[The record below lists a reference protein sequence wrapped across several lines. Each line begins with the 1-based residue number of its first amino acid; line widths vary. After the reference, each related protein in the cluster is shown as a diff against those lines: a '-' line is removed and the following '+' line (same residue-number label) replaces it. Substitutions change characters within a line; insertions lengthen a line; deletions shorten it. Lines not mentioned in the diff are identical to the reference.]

1 MIDVDIAT
9 ARELVKDLRDTL
21 LFDEDDEPSFYDDWR
36 SVWSEIDSL
45 YGSGILAEHLI
56 ALGACSEIDP
66 QSDGSCCNAL
76 ISFCKSV
83 ALESQKNVG
92 KEDAS

>member
-21 LFDEDDEPSFYDDWR
+21 LFDEDEPSFYDDWR

-45 YGSGILAEHLI
+45 YGSEILDEHLI

-66 QSDGSCCNAL
+66 QRGGSCCNAL

-83 ALESQKNVG
+83 ALESQKNMG
-92 KEDAS
+92 KEAAS